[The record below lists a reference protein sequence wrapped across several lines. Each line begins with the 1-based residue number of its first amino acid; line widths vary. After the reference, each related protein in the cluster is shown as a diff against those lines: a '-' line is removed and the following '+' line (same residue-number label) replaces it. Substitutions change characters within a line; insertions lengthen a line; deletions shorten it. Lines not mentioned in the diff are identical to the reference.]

1 MLQWGRASDR
11 IGRKPVLLGGLLG
24 LTLSMV
30 GFGLARDYWAL
41 VLARCAEGAL
51 NGNIGVIKSIMG
63 ELTDETNVARA
74 FAWQPLPWST
84 GATIG
89 CVFFCVHCAQL
100 FLGVEFGGMLTC
112 NFSIVDR

>member
-1 MLQWGRASDR
+1 MYC
-11 IGRKPVLLGGLLG
+11 
-24 LTLSMV
+24 
-30 GFGLARDYWAL
+30 FGLSRTFAGL
-41 VLARCAEGAL
+41 VVSRSLNGAL

-89 CVFFCVHCAQL
+89 CVVL
-100 FLGVEFGGMLTC
+100 FIASSWFLV
-112 NFSIVDR
+112 